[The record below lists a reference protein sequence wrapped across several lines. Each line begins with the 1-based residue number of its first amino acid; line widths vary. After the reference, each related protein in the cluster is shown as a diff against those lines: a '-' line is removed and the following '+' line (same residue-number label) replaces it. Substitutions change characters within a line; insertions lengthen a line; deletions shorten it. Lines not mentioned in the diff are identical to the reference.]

1 MKSSRLS
8 RLVFALL
15 VSGVAVGLPPALAA
29 ELPADT
35 NTIESLTPEQATT
48 LNSAALVTK
57 LTQRN
62 DALLWISRLTA
73 VSPEAAEVL
82 AGIDKWDGRLPSLT
96 TLDSPDSVEIAKAL
110 ATRKQRLSLP
120 NLEKISPKTLSA
132 LLEKRDVEI
141 PIRAPADP
149 SRRAS
154 ETNRDHSHNPAD
166 GHPSDRQ
173 GATTMMPSFRP
184 ANAWCTV
191 GSMS

>member
-141 PIRAPADP
+141 PLVETLELLPEPDGSLTEDFIIPEWLEARERQQRAA
-149 SRRAS
+149 
-154 ETNRDHSHNPAD
+154 
-166 GHPSDRQ
+166 Q
-173 GATTMMPSFRP
+173 ATE
-184 ANAWCTV
+184 
-191 GSMS
+191 